1 MEFWFRNLFSYACFC
16 CLLACF
22 QHGSHAAL
30 VNNDFEHLIG
40 KKQSSCDFYNGSWVY
55 DEAYPLYDTSICPFI
70 EKQFDCQGNGRSDK
84 SYLKYKWK
92 PASCDLPRFNGKEML
107 KRYRGK
113 KIMFVGDSLSV
124 NQWQS
129 LTCMLHAA
137 VPKSKYS
144 LVNNGN
150 SLFTFTIKDYSIS
163 IMLYRTPF
171 LVDIVNDDKLGRVLK
186 LDSIQNGNAWKGAD
200 MLIFN
205 TWHWW
210 LHTGTKQSWDYIQ
223 LGDKIYKDMDRIAAF
238 TQGLKTWSNW
248 VATNVNP
255 ATTKVFFQG
264 ISPTHYNAR
273 EWNGTGSS
281 NCKGETEPI
290 SGSIYPGGS
299 EPGVAVV
306 KQVVSNMST
315 TVGLLDVTRLSQLR
329 KDGHPSVYGVD
340 GSQGNDCSHWCLAG
354 VPDTWNQI
362 LYATL
367 VASHTHSLE

>member
-1 MEFWFRNLFSYACFC
+1 MEFWFRNFCFC
-16 CLLACF
+16 LLLACF
-22 QHGSHAAL
+22 QQASNATPEDLEEQIIGSKRS
-30 VNNDFEHLIG
+30 N
-40 KKQSSCDFYNGSWVY
+40 CDFYRGSWVY
-55 DEAYPLYDTSICPFI
+55 DESYPLYDTSICPFI
-70 EKQFDCQGNGRSDK
+70 DKQFDCQKNGRPDK

-92 PASCDLPRFNGKEML
+92 PTSCDLPRFNGKDML
-107 KRYRGK
+107 KRYKGK

-144 LVNNGN
+144 ILKTGD
-150 SLFTFTIKDYSIS
+150 SLSTFLLKDYSIS

-171 LVDIVNDDKLGRVLK
+171 LVDIVRDEKLGRVLK
-186 LDSIQNGNAWKGAD
+186 LDSIRSGDAWKVAD

-210 LHTGTKQSWDYIQ
+210 LHTGAKQSWDYIQ
-223 LGDKIYKDMDRIAAF
+223 LGDKIFKDMDRVAAF
-238 TQGLKTWSNW
+238 NEGLKTWSNW
-248 VATNVNP
+248 ADTNINP
-255 ATTKVFFQG
+255 AATKVFFQG
-264 ISPTHYNAR
+264 ISPTHYNGK
-273 EWNGTGSS
+273 EWNGSRSS
-281 NCKGETEPI
+281 NCKGETQPVN
-290 SGSIYPGGS
+290 GSIYPGKS

-306 KQVVSNMST
+306 KQVLSNMST
-315 TVGLLDVTRLSQLR
+315 TVGLLDVTTLSQLR

-340 GSQGNDCSHWCLAG
+340 GIQGNDCSHWCLAG

-367 VASHTHSLE
+367 VAQHSHSLK